1 MMIPHS
7 TAALRTLMRQ
17 TEQTAGMSVLQ
28 HGVLVARYFDDLRVH
43 VLEGA
48 PLTFHWRLPA
58 WATSPLLWQQLMPL
72 PVIRQYQI
80 YHDAGKPICR
90 QQDEHGRFHFPHHA
104 AISAALWLRMTGD
117 PTVSRLMAMDMEL
130 HTMSAADVTAFAK
143 EPEAATLLLTAL
155 SEIHAN
161 ASMFGG
167 IDSDS
172 FKMKF
177 KHLDRRG
184 KALLNLLQ
192 TQHQGEAA

>member
-17 TEQTAGMSVLQ
+17 TEQTQGMSVLQ
-28 HGVLVARYFDDLRVH
+28 HGLQVARYFDDLRKH
-43 VLEGA
+43 ILHGE
-48 PLTFHWRLPA
+48 LLQFHWRLPS
-58 WATSPLLWQQLMPL
+58 WATSPLLWEQLMPL
-72 PVIRQYQI
+72 PVVRQYQI
-80 YHDAGKPICR
+80 YHDAGKPLCR
-90 QQDEHGRFHFPHHA
+90 QQDAQGRVHFPHHA
-104 AISAALWLRMTGD
+104 AVSAALWLRMTGD
-117 PTVSRLMAMDMEL
+117 PVVSRLMAMDMEL
-130 HTMSAADVTAFAK
+130 HTMSAADITRFSK

-161 ASMFGG
+161 AAMFGG
-167 IDSDS
+167 IESDS